1 MQTVKNK
8 FERREIKYLIDS
20 QQRKA
25 IMDRTDPFM
34 KPDEFGRSTICN
46 VYYDTP
52 DMLLVRRSLE
62 KPVYKEK
69 LRVRSYGPASQD
81 GTVFVEVKKKY
92 KGIVYKRR
100 VAMTEREAEQYLAGR
115 AAAPEAS
122 QIVSE
127 LDYFLTQY
135 KGLAPAAF
143 IAYDRQAFFGKADPD
158 FRITFDENIRW
169 RDEALSL
176 SSGTDGSQL
185 LKPEQSLMEVKI
197 AGAMPLWLAEE
208 LSRLGVFQT
217 NFSKYGNVYKAMM
230 TKAAVPM
237 KEGRYIA

>member
-25 IMDRTDPFM
+25 IMDRADPFM

-52 DMLLVRRSLE
+52 DMLLARRSLE

-69 LRVRSYGPASQD
+69 LRVRSYGPTSQD
-81 GTVFVEVKKKY
+81 GTVFVEVKKKF

-100 VAMTEREAEQYLAGR
+100 VAMTEREAEQYLTGR
-115 AAAPEAS
+115 AAAAEAS

-135 KGLAPAAF
+135 KELAPAAF

-158 FRITFDENIRW
+158 FRVTFDENVRW
-169 RDEALSL
+169 RDEELSL
-176 SSGTDGSQL
+176 SGGTDGAQQ
-185 LKPEQSLMEVKI
+185 LKPEQSLMEIKI

-208 LSRLGVFQT
+208 LSRLGIFPT
-217 NFSKYGNVYKAMM
+217 SFSKYGNAYKAMV
-230 TKAAVPM
+230 TKSAVPM